1 MASTYGSF
9 NLKKEKSFL
18 IMNKMKLIA
27 FCLSAIFTFQASAYV
42 HNFTSNLKK
51 VKWSVSGNKVNLVL
65 KTTNTKGY
73 SDNQVKS
80 LVNDAVVQ
88 WNQVST
94 MQIGIYSS
102 LDKLNGSI
110 SFVKD
115 ESFGSAVAGVTQVVY
130 SDKTGLI
137 TAADI
142 LINDSMQFDTVHKES
157 LLYLGNVL
165 THELGHLL
173 GANHSVVNG
182 ATMFYALNSGQ
193 SILHADDKAGVYSLY
208 PNTNL
213 QKASL
218 KGNIIGG
225 TNAIAVFGVHVQ
237 AISEKTGQVAGASI
251 SEADGNFQI
260 DGLDINDRYFIYTSP
275 LPQLSIGAKYARA
288 QTDFCYGSKSYRG
301 SFYQTCHSSDDGF
314 PQSFN
319 LAQSNAVEDVG
330 YITIKCA
337 LDNPSTY
344 FDHKDPLN
352 PFLLYGL
359 EGKAKST
366 FVGHYSRNEMNDP
379 SEMGNPNDLSHFIDH
394 VGIDLS
400 DSTFDKV
407 YTELT
412 NNEDLYVEVKVSNQA
427 FYSSI
432 IHEVT
437 MTNITDF
444 SSTHPEVS
452 AFGKWNKDLILRGK
466 IDKADRSKKIEIA
479 LAPFYSGFG
488 EGAADSS
495 LYPDFESYKEDLYF
509 YIFNFTLLKSTDGVN
524 FQRVWSKSDVNSDNL
539 SCTDAPQT
547 YALTTSF
554 LYGASGDDSKKSEDK
569 SATGCGSV
577 NLNGNGPGPGSQWG
591 SMILGMFFVLL
602 ISKNSLKKTRKTT
615 W

>member
-1 MASTYGSF
+1 
-9 NLKKEKSFL
+9 
-18 IMNKMKLIA
+18 MNNMKLIA
-27 FCLSAIFTFQASAYV
+27 LFVSAIFTFQASAYI

-51 VKWSVSGNKVNLVL
+51 VKWNVTGNKVNLVL
-65 KTTNTKGY
+65 KTANTQGY

-88 WNQVST
+88 WNQVSA
-94 MQIGIYSS
+94 MQIGIYDS

-115 ESFGSAVAGVTQVVY
+115 DSFGSAVAGVTQVVY

-142 LINDSMQFDTVHKES
+142 LINDSMHFDAGSKTS
-157 LLYLGNVL
+157 LFYLGNVL

-173 GANHSVVNG
+173 GANHSVVNS

-193 SILHADDKAGVYSLY
+193 SVLHADDKASVYSLY
-208 PNTNL
+208 PNTSL

-237 AISEKTGQVAGASI
+237 AISEKTGQVAGSSI

-260 DGLDINDRYFIYTSP
+260 DGLDINDRYFIYTSA
-275 LPQLSIGAKYARA
+275 LPQLSVGAKYARA

-319 LAQSNAVEDVG
+319 LTQSNAVVDVG

-352 PFLLYGL
+352 PFMLYGV
-359 EGKAKST
+359 EGKAQSS
-366 FVGHYSRNEMNDP
+366 FVGHYSRNEMN
-379 SEMGNPNDLSHFIDH
+379 NPNDPPNFVDH

-400 DSTFDKV
+400 DSAFDNV
-407 YTELT
+407 YTALAG
-412 NNEDLYVEVKVSNQA
+412 NEDLYVEVKVSNQA
-427 FYSSI
+427 FYSPI

-437 MTNITDF
+437 MSNVTDF
-444 SSTHPEVS
+444 SLTHPANTEY
-452 AFGKWNKDLILRGK
+452 GKWNKDLILRGK

-488 EGAADSS
+488 EGAVDFS
-495 LYPDFESYKEDLYF
+495 LYPDFGSYKEDLYF

-524 FQRVWSKSDVNSDNL
+524 FQRVWSKNHFNSDNL
-539 SCTDAPQT
+539 LCTDAPQT